1 MGRLRVAIGDS
12 NAPVGA
18 SVGVESYGSP
28 ERWIAGRND
37 PVLFSRLCEP
47 ASCGAILLD
56 EKPVY
61 MRIWECGMKG
71 LIEQFLKFGVVG
83 AIAFL
88 IDYGVLMLLSQVI
101 GMDPVISA
109 SISFVVSVVFNY
121 VASMHY
127 VFTRRDDISRRR
139 EFTIFVILSAIGLVI
154 NEIIMVI
161 GVNVLGDSALMVT
174 ITKLVATAIVMV
186 WNFVSRKKWLD
197 AGDSAE

>member
-1 MGRLRVAIGDS
+1 
-12 NAPVGA
+12 
-18 SVGVESYGSP
+18 
-28 ERWIAGRND
+28 
-37 PVLFSRLCEP
+37 
-47 ASCGAILLD
+47 
-56 EKPVY
+56 
-61 MRIWECGMKG
+61 MKG

-83 AIAFL
+83 TIAFL

-121 VASMHY
+121 VASMRY

>member
-1 MGRLRVAIGDS
+1 
-12 NAPVGA
+12 
-18 SVGVESYGSP
+18 
-28 ERWIAGRND
+28 
-37 PVLFSRLCEP
+37 
-47 ASCGAILLD
+47 
-56 EKPVY
+56 
-61 MRIWECGMKG
+61 MKG

-139 EFTIFVILSAIGLVI
+139 EFTVFVILSAIGLVI

>member
-1 MGRLRVAIGDS
+1 
-12 NAPVGA
+12 
-18 SVGVESYGSP
+18 
-28 ERWIAGRND
+28 
-37 PVLFSRLCEP
+37 
-47 ASCGAILLD
+47 
-56 EKPVY
+56 
-61 MRIWECGMKG
+61 MKG

-139 EFTIFVILSAIGLVI
+139 EFTIFVILSAIGLGI